1 MPDTALSTHRISL
14 ERIAQ
19 AAREIDPVFLHSP
32 QFACEPLGLWLKCD
46 LTLKVETLNPIRSF
60 KGRGADY
67 FLRQRAARL
76 KQAPLVCASAGN
88 FGQAMAYACRKRGL
102 PLVVYAAVEANPHKV
117 ARMRALGAEVRL
129 EGRDFDEAK
138 LAAKRWAA
146 EAGATMVEDGLVA
159 EITEG
164 AGTIAVELF
173 TNGNTYDAVVV
184 PLGNGALLNGM
195 GRWIKYVSPDTKVI
209 GVVSEAADAMQA
221 SWLKGPGAAPVS
233 RSSATTI
240 ADGIA
245 VRVPIREAVADMH
258 GIVDEVIAV
267 DDAVILQSMRHLHAM
282 AGLVVEPAGA
292 AGIAALAANA
302 KRFEG
307 QRIATVLCGSNLTAS
322 QMQDW
327 LL

>member
-1 MPDTALSTHRISL
+1 MPDTVLSTHRISL
-14 ERIAQ
+14 ERIAD

-32 QFACEPLGLWLKCD
+32 QFACEPLGFWLKCD

-67 FLRQRAARL
+67 FLHKRAARF
-76 KQAPLVCASAGN
+76 KQGPLVCASAGN
-88 FGQAMAYACRKRGL
+88 FGQAMAYACRKRRL

-129 EGRDFDEAK
+129 EGIDFDEAK
-138 LAAKRWAA
+138 LAAKHWAA
-146 EAGATMVEDGLVA
+146 DAGATMVEDGLA
-159 EITEG
+159 PEITEG

-173 TNGNTYDAVVV
+173 ADGNTFDAVVV

-195 GRWIKYVSPDTKVI
+195 ARWIKYVSPETQVI
-209 GVVSEAADAMQA
+209 GVVSESADAMQA
-221 SWLKGPGAAPVS
+221 SWRKGPGAAIVT
-233 RSSATTI
+233 RSSAETI

-245 VRVPIREAVADMH
+245 VRVPIREAVTDMH
-258 GIVDEVIAV
+258 GIVDDVISV
-267 DDAVILQSMRHLHAM
+267 DDAVILQSMRHLHTM

-307 QRIATVLCGSNLTAS
+307 RRVATVLCGSNLTAS